1 MTLIFLDALT
11 PIEIAG
17 DLASRILPIVIGG
30 VILCAAIAFVIIFI
44 KKKKNKEKKENE
56 DDLS

>member
-1 MTLIFLDALT
+1 MIFLDAVVS

-17 DLASRILPIVIGG
+17 ELASRILPVVIAG
-30 VILCAAIAFVIIFI
+30 VILCAAIAFVIVFI

-56 DDLS
+56 DDIS